1 MLQVGCLYASGLNLT
16 LITVRSDVLLVR
28 SHHKTPLDCWRE
40 VDAFKSAV
48 GTEEQVSFRC
58 LTHATASAR

>member
-1 MLQVGCLYASGLNLT
+1 MSATGKKFASESPTVLVAVHLNALPP
-16 LITVRSDVLLVR
+16 R

-48 GTEEQVSFRC
+48 AVEEQVR
-58 LTHATASAR
+58 L